1 VIIRVLILTLLCSVT
16 LARATDDILDRL
28 DDALTTSQFDGNV
41 NLRVSGL
48 LDLEAYHF
56 SQPAPGLI
64 DTADHNF
71 FNPRLSLFLDGQLG
85 PKLYIF
91 VQSRVDRGFD
101 PGEHSAEIRLDEY
114 ALRFTPWDDGR
125 FNIQIGQFATV
136 VAPWVERSLSWQNPF
151 IDAPLP
157 YNNLTLASDLG
168 YPASSRYF
176 LTGRITPATKY
187 EYLPIIWGPD
197 YSTGAA
203 ISGQFG
209 KVDYAAEL
217 KNTALSARPQ
227 DWSIAQTGFSHPA
240 VNAHFGFN
248 PDEKW
253 HFGFTA
259 SEGAYLS
266 DKAEATLPYGHGIG
280 DYHEFVLGQDASYA
294 WRYLQVWAECYEAR
308 FEIPSVG
315 NADTLAY
322 YIELKYKLTAQLFG
336 ALRWNQ
342 QFFGT
347 VPDGDGGRAPWGH
360 DVCRADV
367 AVGYRFTAH
376 TEVKLQYSLQ
386 SGNST
391 GGGLSHTLAAQFT
404 VRF

>member
-1 VIIRVLILTLLCSVT
+1 VILRAVILTLLCSVT
-16 LARATDDILDRL
+16 LARATDDILDHV

-41 NLRVSGL
+41 NLRLSGL

-56 SQPAPGLI
+56 SQPTPGLI
-64 DTADHNF
+64 DTTDHNY

-85 PKLYIF
+85 PNIYIF
-91 VQSRVDRGFD
+91 AQARVDRGFD
-101 PGEHSAEIRLDEY
+101 PGEQSAEIRMDEY
-114 ALRFTPWDDGR
+114 AIRFTPWDDGR
-125 FNIQIGQFATV
+125 LNIQLGQFATV
-136 VAPWVERSLSWQNPF
+136 AAPWVERHLSWQNPF

-157 YNNLTLASDLG
+157 YENLTRASDLG
-168 YPASSRYF
+168 SPYYGRYF
-176 LTGRITPATKY
+176 LYGDITPATKY

-203 ISGQFG
+203 VTGQIG
-209 KVDYAAEL
+209 KLDYAAEL

-227 DWSIAQTGFSHPA
+227 DWSITQTGFDHPA
-240 VNAHFGFN
+240 INTHLGFS

-253 HFGFTA
+253 HFGLTA

-266 DKAEATLPYGHGIG
+266 DKSDPTLPPGNGIG
-280 DYHEFVLGQDASYA
+280 DYHEWVLAQDASYA
-294 WRYLQVWAECYEAR
+294 FRYLQVWAECYETR
-308 FEIPSVG
+308 FEIPNVG

-322 YIELKYKLTAQLFG
+322 YVELKYQLAPQLFG

-342 QFFGT
+342 EFFGT
-347 VPDGDGGRAPWGH
+347 VPNGYGGRAPWGH
-360 DVCRADV
+360 DVSRADM
-367 AVGYRFTAH
+367 AIGYRFTAH
-376 TEVKLQYSLQ
+376 TELKLQYSLQ

-391 GGGLSHTLAAQFT
+391 GGGLSHMIAAQFT